1 MHSSEVF
8 PKATG
13 PITHNTQVE
22 VVSQEEPITFEER
35 AMKFSKL
42 SRPREGPLGIA
53 LKTVSGPQKQLQS
66 NSFTTS
72 SHQVHSLPTVPCPLV
87 IHKAIY
93 TSISLFIL
101 LGVHKAKFVQV

>member
-22 VVSQEEPITFEER
+22 EVSQEEPITFEER
-35 AMKFSKL
+35 AMKFPKL